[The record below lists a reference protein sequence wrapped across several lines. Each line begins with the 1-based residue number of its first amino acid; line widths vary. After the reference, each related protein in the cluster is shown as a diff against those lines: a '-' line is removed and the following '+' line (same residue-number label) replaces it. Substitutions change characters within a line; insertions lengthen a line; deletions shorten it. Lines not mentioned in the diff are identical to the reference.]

1 MGVADLIVLFLVAA
15 CVVAVLI
22 YMRKQKKEGKSCCGW
37 AGCSGGSGG
46 CGCQSIPVRKKEEA

>member
-1 MGVADLIVLFLVAA
+1 MGVGDLIVLFLVAA

-22 YMRKQKKEGKSCCGW
+22 YMRKQKKEGKSCCGC
-37 AGCSGGSGG
+37 AGCSGCSGG